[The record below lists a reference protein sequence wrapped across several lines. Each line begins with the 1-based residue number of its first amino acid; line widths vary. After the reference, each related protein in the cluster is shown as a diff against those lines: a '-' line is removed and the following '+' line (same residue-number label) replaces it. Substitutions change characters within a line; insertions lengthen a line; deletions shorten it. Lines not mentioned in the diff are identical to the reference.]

1 MKMTCILRTTLKLIA
16 FLTIL
21 LPHSSNA
28 QDVEMADALVA
39 NGKIY
44 VVVSVLLVLLA
55 GIFIYL
61 IRLDR
66 RMSRLEKRN

>member
-21 LPHSSNA
+21 LPHTSNA